1 MTLAEQ
7 LAAQSTKLRPMTNT
21 IKPIDD
27 NQSMTSGVSTKVDK
41 NMVLANLANQIAM
54 A

>member
-1 MTLAEQ
+1 MTLAEQLAANATKLRAPRKISAAPPMTLAEQ

-27 NQSMTSGVSTKVDK
+27 N
-41 NMVLANLANQIAM
+41 
-54 A
+54 